1 MQSYQGLQPLLQ
13 ICCSKFINITTNWT
27 DLIKSQLYCVCCFKT
42 EKKFINNFLE
52 QQNRV
57 WSNSLLL
64 SQILF
69 LLRKKAKLTK
79 MGSNPVISRVVWF
92 CLLDNN
98 WKKLEKKWKNLEKID
113 ISLLSQGL
121 YFYKYFGDF
130 CRKWTEK
137 HQENKLYPPGTIR
150 LFTFYNPDMK
160 SL

>member
-13 ICCSKFINITTNWT
+13 ICCSKFNNNLFNWT
-27 DLIKSQLYCVCCFKT
+27 DLIKSQLCCFCCFKV
-42 EKKFINNFLE
+42 ESEFINNYLE

-79 MGSNPVISRVVWF
+79 MGSNPVISRAVWL
-92 CLLDNN
+92 CLLDTN
-98 WKKLEKKWKNLEKID
+98 WKKLEKKWKNLEKIA
-113 ISLLSQGL
+113 ISLLSQGF
-121 YFYKYFGDF
+121 YFYKYFGDS

-150 LFTFYNPDMK
+150 SFTF
-160 SL
+160 